1 MCKNP
6 LNINTTFFISEGKKK
21 TSVKFVSNL
30 YLINLIRIL
39 KNKMFSLSKGNKK
52 EEAPQ
57 PKKEEQYNNSLA
69 SLAPS
74 SKTENNNNNNVAT
87 TLPPPQNSPSATPVE
102 VSNYTK
108 QYANVDD
115 RMPHYSRVVDPIE
128 TLNPVTGRSIY
139 YGARPWRCDDRVHDW
154 LQSLV
159 ALRWKK
165 SKIAW
170 RNLMDCAYSEFG
182 GQPTC
187 PYETLQRQTVMY
199 YVDRQ
204 DHGMVRD
211 YMFEKYPFST
221 RDFVRVMTD
230 DGTKMR
236 VWRHQRELELEAKQG
251 RVDEII
257 AVGVLPPKKNKETQ
271 K

>member
-1 MCKNP
+1 
-6 LNINTTFFISEGKKK
+6 
-21 TSVKFVSNL
+21 
-30 YLINLIRIL
+30 
-39 KNKMFSLSKGNKK
+39 MFSLSKGGNNTNKK
-52 EEAPQ
+52 SEEEQ
-57 PKKEEQYNNSLA
+57 SIKKEEQYNNSLA
-69 SLAPS
+69 SLAPQKPTS
-74 SKTENNNNNNVAT
+74 ENNNSAE
-87 TLPPPQNSPSATPVE
+87 PSA
-102 VSNYTK
+102 YTK

-170 RNLMDCAYSEFG
+170 RNLMDCSYSNFG
-182 GQPTC
+182 EQPTC

-204 DHGMVRD
+204 DHGMIRD

-257 AVGVLPPKKNKETQ
+257 AGGVLPAKKEKTE

>member
-1 MCKNP
+1 
-6 LNINTTFFISEGKKK
+6 
-21 TSVKFVSNL
+21 
-30 YLINLIRIL
+30 
-39 KNKMFSLSKGNKK
+39 MFSLSPKGS
-52 EEAPQ
+52 PQQ
-57 PKKEEQYNNSLA
+57 PKDEAEHLDKTQSYKFGPSAKSLGPRPEMQ
-69 SLAPS
+69 L
-74 SKTENNNNNNVAT
+74 NNNNKESSEQQQQQQQQSSR
-87 TLPPPQNSPSATPVE
+87 LDL
-102 VSNYTK
+102 YTNK
-108 QYANVDD
+108 DE
-115 RMPHYSRVVDPIE
+115 RMPHYSRVIDPIE

-159 ALRWKK
+159 AMRFKK
-165 SKIAW
+165 GKIAW

-182 GQPTC
+182 EQPTC
-187 PYETLQRQTVMY
+187 PYETLQRQSVMY

-251 RVDEII
+251 RVDEVI
-257 AVGVLPPKKNKETQ
+257 AGGVLPKTKKENNSNNN
-271 K
+271 

>member
-1 MCKNP
+1 
-6 LNINTTFFISEGKKK
+6 
-21 TSVKFVSNL
+21 
-30 YLINLIRIL
+30 
-39 KNKMFSLSKGNKK
+39 MFSLSPKGTP
-52 EEAPQ
+52 PQ
-57 PKKEEQYNNSLA
+57 PKDEAEHLDKTQSYKFGPSSK
-69 SLAPS
+69 SLAPRPEMQHQP
-74 SKTENNNNNNVAT
+74 KNQEKDAAAAAAGAAD
-87 TLPPPQNSPSATPVE
+87 PSATTAKP
-102 VSNYTK
+102 SRLDMYTNK
-108 QYANVDD
+108 DE

-159 ALRWKK
+159 AMRFKK
-165 SKIAW
+165 GKIAW
-170 RNLMDCAYSEFG
+170 RTLMECAYSEFG
-182 GQPTC
+182 EQPTC
-187 PYETLQRQTVMY
+187 PYETLQRQSVMY

-251 RVDEII
+251 RVDEVI
-257 AVGVLPPKKNKETQ
+257 AGGVLPKTKKESVSEKR
-271 K
+271 